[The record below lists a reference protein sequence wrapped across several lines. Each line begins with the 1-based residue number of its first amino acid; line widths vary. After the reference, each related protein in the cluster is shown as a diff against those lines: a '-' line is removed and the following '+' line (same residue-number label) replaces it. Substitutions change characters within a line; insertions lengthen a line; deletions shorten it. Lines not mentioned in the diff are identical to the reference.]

1 MPVYEARDH
10 GHYWPT
16 SAWLERYRDA
26 LNDNESLTEKGAG
39 WGVDWNGDFVFEIR
53 DVPVQERTIGD
64 LPEDIWGVLEV
75 AMEQLDEETLATV
88 VDTAP
93 DEVRADIEA
102 REGPLHERAIA
113 ELRETPLVDAPDRL
127 WPEFERLLPD
137 IHRKLLDDLEEN
149 VTDDGTVYAFV
160 GLEDGRCT
168 GVDVLDAADE
178 RAHGMRL
185 HGPYGGWTELM
196 TGDLSIVQAI
206 MSGKLDLDGDMNRVL
221 QYTDAS
227 IEMTETAAA
236 LDKEFLF

>member
-26 LNDNESLTEKGAG
+26 LNDNEALTEKGAG
-39 WGVDWNGDFVFEIR
+39 WGVDWNGDFVFEIE
-53 DVPVQERTIGD
+53 DVPVEERTIGD

-102 REGPLHERAIA
+102 REGTLNERAIA

-127 WPEFERLLPD
+127 WPEFERLLPE

-149 VTDDGTVYAFV
+149 VADDGTVYAFV

-168 GVDVLDAADE
+168 GVDVLDEPDE
-178 RAHGMRL
+178 REHGMRL
-185 HGPYGGWTELM
+185 HVPYESWTELM

-227 IEMTETAAA
+227 IEMTETAAEM
-236 LDKEFLF
+236 DKEFLF